1 MIKKEWL
8 NKILN
13 FILPILI
20 IVNCI
25 FKFNGFFYFVFAF
38 LAYGI
43 INRINNKNNLLWL
56 FLWWYLLVLVNNNMD
71 IIYFS
76 LIMGLLGN
84 FIGYLV
90 TKDNDTKYEVT
101 EISKKAKK
109 ISFLFPFGIFFVT
122 ELLYHTCNLNQYY
135 SFSINSLLLNLII
148 IYLVWSV
155 LLFILNS
162 TFRAN
167 TVLLIVSILYFVINQ
182 LKIFFTGEAISASDI
197 LMVSQAGEVFDIIKN
212 GFWESLWNYRKLL
225 ILVVINAIF
234 VIKLFKTFDFGKL
247 NKKLRLSSVIAIILL
262 AILLFPNESGNNLI
276 KKLSFNDKSITRMSS
291 LNDQYG
297 AYRILGGLYFNYLST
312 IDYSESLNN
321 EEDLAKIYQ
330 KTKKEE
336 KTADFKKPNIIVMF
350 TEAFW
355 DITKQQTIQ
364 FSNDPL
370 AEYHEL
376 KKKGVVI
383 SSLSPTYGGR
393 SANTE
398 FEFITG
404 GALGYYPIGPIAYE
418 KFYQK
423 KESVNNPSIL
433 TELMNNGYK
442 TEILNAS
449 SSKLYKCQNV
459 YDKMKVNKTRHLYDE
474 FKKNVKDSYLVDN
487 LIERFNNKEKD
498 EKLFYMTISM
508 ESHMPYTINNYKKY
522 DFEITSTMNGGLKNA
537 VKAYTQSIRSAS
549 LQLKRMYDYIQT
561 LDEDT
566 ILIFFGDHLPIVH
579 TLSANMYNE
588 INEFNTSDKLS
599 NIYRKYN
606 TETLIFSNYDIK
618 YNDLKEMSMN
628 LIFTTIINNMDIEI
642 SDYYKWLYSTRKDLP
657 AVNSFVAKDING
669 KIYDTNDLPAS
680 LQTTYNLRKKV
691 QNYLFK

>member
-1 MIKKEWL
+1 M
-8 NKILN
+8 
-13 FILPILI
+13 
-20 IVNCI
+20 
-25 FKFNGFFYFVFAF
+25 
-38 LAYGI
+38 
-43 INRINNKNNLLWL
+43 
-56 FLWWYLLVLVNNNMD
+56 
-71 IIYFS
+71 
-76 LIMGLLGN
+76 
-84 FIGYLV
+84 
-90 TKDNDTKYEVT
+90 
-101 EISKKAKK
+101 
-109 ISFLFPFGIFFVT
+109 
-122 ELLYHTCNLNQYY
+122 
-135 SFSINSLLLNLII
+135 
-148 IYLVWSV
+148 
-155 LLFILNS
+155 
-162 TFRAN
+162 
-167 TVLLIVSILYFVINQ
+167 
-182 LKIFFTGEAISASDI
+182 
-197 LMVSQAGEVFDIIKN
+197 
-212 GFWESLWNYRKLL
+212 
-225 ILVVINAIF
+225 
-234 VIKLFKTFDFGKL
+234 
-247 NKKLRLSSVIAIILL
+247 
-262 AILLFPNESGNNLI
+262 
-276 KKLSFNDKSITRMSS
+276 
-291 LNDQYG
+291 
-297 AYRILGGLYFNYLST
+297 
-312 IDYSESLNN
+312 
-321 EEDLAKIYQ
+321 AKIYQ

-487 LIERFNNKEKD
+487 VIERFNNKEKD